1 MDRKQVFDKLKE
13 ILSFSFSDSSEILDK
28 CSESSNLVTDLGL
41 NSVGMLFMVISI
53 EEAFSVSFEN
63 VNFSSFVT
71 VKDVIDYIEKN
82 RREE

>member
-1 MDRKQVFDKLKE
+1 MDRKQIFDKLKE

-71 VKDVIDYIEKN
+71 VKDVIDYIEEK
-82 RREE
+82 RRDL

>member
-1 MDRKQVFDKLKE
+1 MDRKQIFDKLKE

-28 CSESSNLVTDLGL
+28 CSESSNLITDLGL

-71 VKDVIDYIEKN
+71 VKHVIDYIEEK

>member
-1 MDRKQVFDKLKE
+1 MDRKQFFDKLKE

-28 CSESSNLVTDLGL
+28 CSESSNLITDLGL

>member
-1 MDRKQVFDKLKE
+1 MDRKQIFDKLKE
-13 ILSFSFSDSSEILDK
+13 ILSFSFNDSSEILDK
-28 CSESSNLVTDLGL
+28 CSESSNLITDLGL

>member
-1 MDRKQVFDKLKE
+1 MDRKQIFDKLKE
-13 ILSFSFSDSSEILDK
+13 ILLFSFSDSSEILDK
-28 CSESSNLVTDLGL
+28 CSESSNLITDLGL

-63 VNFSSFVT
+63 VNFSSFVI
-71 VKDVIDYIEKN
+71 VKDVIDYIEEK

>member
-1 MDRKQVFDKLKE
+1 MDRKQIFEKLKE

-71 VKDVIDYIEKN
+71 AKDVIDYIEEK
-82 RREE
+82 RRVK